1 MKKHTNKTH
10 HRHNHLIPPSSLQ
23 HPPHLFNTNHSQ
35 PLHLIFKACFSPNH
49 STPIRNRKVTILT
62 PTKSQSK
69 YSTIIMILYACTNEK
84 YLIPISVP
92 ILPHTTPQ
100 DRIIPHIISLHSTN
114 ILTVLYIQTTFN
126 FLSLHTLPTPHRY
139 HCLQL
144 NLTPNIPSTTL
155 QLYSSNFLYP
165 ANQTPTQT
173 HLTSTS
179 THTTHHSLHHSN
191 SYSLQSCHTTNTQ
204 IHKPHTNHKLSII
217 I

>member
-23 HPPHLFNTNHSQ
+23 HPPHLFNTNHAQ

-100 DRIIPHIISLHSTN
+100 DRIIPHTIILHSTN
-114 ILTVLYIQTTFN
+114 ILTVLYKQHSTF
-126 FLSLHTLPTPHRY
+126 FLSTHYLLLITVSNSTSPQTSPPLHYNSIHQTSYTLPTRHPHKPTL
-139 HCLQL
+139 HPHPHIQL
-144 NLTPNIPSTTL
+144 TIHYTTPTPTHYNHAIQQIRIYINLTPITN
-155 QLYSSNFLYP
+155 
-165 ANQTPTQT
+165 
-173 HLTSTS
+173 
-179 THTTHHSLHHSN
+179 SL
-191 SYSLQSCHTTNTQ
+191 
-204 IHKPHTNHKLSII
+204 
-217 I
+217 

>member
-1 MKKHTNKTH
+1 MKKQDTSQTQQPHSTIITSA
-10 HRHNHLIPPSSLQ
+10 PTSPFQ
-23 HPPHLFNTNHSQ
+23 HKSRSTTTSHIQSML
-35 PLHLIFKACFSPNH
+35 H
-49 STPIRNRKVTILT
+49 STPIRNSILT

-100 DRIIPHIISLHSTN
+100 DRITPHTIILHSTN
-114 ILTVLYIQTTFN
+114 ILTVLYKQHSTF
-126 FLSLHTLPTPHRY
+126 FLSTHYLLLITVSNSTSPQTSPPLHYNSIHQTSFTLPTTY
-139 HCLQL
+139 
-144 NLTPNIPSTTL
+144 
-155 QLYSSNFLYP
+155 
-165 ANQTPTQT
+165 QTPTQT

-191 SYSLQSCHTTNTQ
+191 SYSLQSCHTTNTH

>member
-1 MKKHTNKTH
+1 MKKHTNKPH

-23 HPPHLFNTNHSQ
+23 HPPHLFNTNHAQ

-100 DRIIPHIISLHSTN
+100 HRIIPTLQFCVDGGRCDGVI
-114 ILTVLYIQTTFN
+114 LYIGECKYILKEGFCCNWSVRCVVCVCCN
-126 FLSLHTLPTPHRY
+126 FVLDVGLWML
-139 HCLQL
+139 LW
-144 NLTPNIPSTTL
+144 
-155 QLYSSNFLYP
+155 F
-165 ANQTPTQT
+165 
-173 HLTSTS
+173 
-179 THTTHHSLHHSN
+179 
-191 SYSLQSCHTTNTQ
+191 
-204 IHKPHTNHKLSII
+204 
-217 I
+217 